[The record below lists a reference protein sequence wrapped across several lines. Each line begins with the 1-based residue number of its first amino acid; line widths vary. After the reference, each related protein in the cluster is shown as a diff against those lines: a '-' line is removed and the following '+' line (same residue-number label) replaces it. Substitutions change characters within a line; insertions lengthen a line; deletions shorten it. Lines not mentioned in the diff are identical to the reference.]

1 METLHFKG
9 KADEKTLSK
18 AVYICF
24 YSNKVKGKQEK
35 QVTHTYP
42 LIEAK
47 IFMETTKWNKE
58 KLDIIRW

>member
-9 KADEKTLSK
+9 KAGEKTLSK
-18 AVYICF
+18 AVYVYF
-24 YSNKVKGKQEK
+24 YSNKVKDNQEK
-35 QVTHTYP
+35 QVRHTYP
-42 LIEAK
+42 LIEVK